1 MRMLG
6 LLRNQVANGAP
17 QRRADQYE
25 CGAARG
31 CGAQENAMTFTELL
45 RNVGLFGAAVMCCL
59 AVLSIFSVAVMVD
72 KYRRFRAAASETQIF
87 KPLLAKFTHGGE
99 VQELIDA
106 AQQHQKS
113 HVAQV
118 VSAGILEYDGVREAG
133 GDQSASLDQVTSALR
148 DSMSETLVQL
158 KQGLGF
164 LATIGSTAPFVGLF
178 GTVAGIINA
187 FRNIAATGSG
197 GMSVVSG
204 GIAEALVTTALGIFV
219 AIPAVA
225 GFNYFTGRIENF
237 HIEMNRA
244 STKLVNRLFKAPQI
258 DRVAKMSVDAEEND
272 YAAR

>member
-1 MRMLG
+1 
-6 LLRNQVANGAP
+6 
-17 QRRADQYE
+17 
-25 CGAARG
+25 
-31 CGAQENAMTFTELL
+31 MTFTELL
-45 RNVGLFGAAVMCCL
+45 RNVGLFGAAVIFCL
-59 AVLSIFSVAVMVD
+59 VALSIFSVAVMVD
-72 KYRRFRAAASETQIF
+72 KYRRFRAASRESQSF
-87 KPLLAKFTHGGE
+87 KSVYAKFLHGGE
-99 VQELIDA
+99 IQELIDGVG
-106 AQQHQKS
+106 QHQKS
-113 HVAQV
+113 CVAQV
-118 VSAGILEYDGVREAG
+118 VSAGILEYEGVRQAG
-133 GDQSASLDQVTSALR
+133 GDPAASLELVTSALR

-158 KQGLGF
+158 KQGMGF

-225 GFNYFTGRIENF
+225 AFNYFTGKIEIF

-258 DRVAKMSVDAEEND
+258 MVQEVKMSVDAEENA